1 MIASSTRG
9 YRYRC
14 KAGAGC
20 AGLRRDTP
28 DVDRTAEVC
37 AVVALVTVDADRIA
51 PFTIRPDRERI
62 AGERYRPAEIVIRFG
77 VGCLEVCLR
86 ELGTGDPERG
96 GACVG
101 GYGGVVGN
109 DGVAR

>member
-1 MIASSTRG
+1 MIAPSTRG

-28 DVDRTAEVC
+28 DVDRAAIACT
-37 AVVALVTVDADRIA
+37 VVGLFAVDADRVA
-51 PFTIRPDRERI
+51 VFTIRPDREHI
-62 AGERYRPAEIVIRFG
+62 AGERNRIAELVTRVG
-77 VGCLEVCLR
+77 VGGLEVGLH

-96 GACVG
+96 GAYVG
-101 GYGGVVGN
+101 GCGRSG
-109 DGVAR
+109 GVAR